1 MDRDNMKEDKTKKA
15 TFGAGC
21 FWGVEDA
28 FRKLKGVKSTKT
40 GYMGGHLKDPTYEDV
55 CRGDSG
61 HAEVVQVT
69 YNPEEV
75 SYMDLLDLFW
85 KIHDPTT
92 LNRQGPDIGYQY
104 RSAIFYHNLEQKA
117 QALISMEKLQS
128 SPGYDREIVTV
139 IEPATTFY
147 QAEEYHQQYLE
158 KTGKK
163 SCHFF

>member
-1 MDRDNMKEDKTKKA
+1 MDRDNMKEDKTQKA

-28 FRKLKGVKSTKT
+28 FRKLKGVKSTKA

-55 CRGDSG
+55 CQGDSG

>member
-1 MDRDNMKEDKTKKA
+1 MDRDNMKEDKTQKA

-28 FRKLKGVKSTKT
+28 FRKLKGVKSTKA

-117 QALISMEKLQS
+117 QVLISMEKLQS